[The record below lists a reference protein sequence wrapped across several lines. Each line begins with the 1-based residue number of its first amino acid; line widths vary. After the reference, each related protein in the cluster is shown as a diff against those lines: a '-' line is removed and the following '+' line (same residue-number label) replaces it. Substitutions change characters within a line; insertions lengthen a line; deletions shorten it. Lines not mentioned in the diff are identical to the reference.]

1 MYAIL
6 VAMTPIHGATNGAEN
21 SRTARRSFLGRL
33 LAGGTALTFFGV
45 APRRGLAEQRD
56 AGQQAQPGEDWMR
69 ELTATHRV
77 AFDWS
82 AHKNGKPLSQGKNY
96 LDAWRDSFKT
106 SEHAVNLVFCV
117 HGDAIPVVLAD
128 ALWSRYKIGEQY
140 EVPDA
145 GTKASSVRNV
155 FTAANAAAGGLVT
168 PDESVEALQKRGARF
183 AVCRN
188 TVAGATKKLAAAGL
202 GTPDEIRAAIIAGLL
217 PGVILVPA
225 MLVTLTQLQERG
237 IRYLKVA

>member
-1 MYAIL
+1 
-6 VAMTPIHGATNGAEN
+6 MTHIDDEVGG
-21 SRTARRSFLGRL
+21 STARRSFLGRL
-33 LAGGTALTFFGV
+33 LAGGTALTLIG
-45 APRRGLAEQRD
+45 AGPHGAAAEEIPV
-56 AGQQAQPGEDWMR
+56 GQDVPPGEDWMR
-69 ELTATHRV
+69 GLTAKHRV

-96 LDAWRDSFKT
+96 LDAWRDAFKVT
-106 SEHAVNLVFCV
+106 ERDVNLLFGV

-140 EVPDA
+140 EVVDGA
-145 GTKASSVRNV
+145 TKVPAVRNV
-155 FTAANAAAGGLVT
+155 FTVVNAAAGGLVA
-168 PDESVEALQKRGARF
+168 PAESVESLQKRGARF
-183 AVCRN
+183 LVCRN

-202 GTPDEIRAAIIAGLL
+202 GGSDEIRAAILGGLL

-237 IRYLKVA
+237 VKYLKVA

>member
-1 MYAIL
+1 
-6 VAMTPIHGATNGAEN
+6 MTHTDDEVGGP
-21 SRTARRSFLGRL
+21 TARRGFLGRL
-33 LAGGTALTFFGV
+33 LAGGTALTLIG
-45 APRRGLAEQRD
+45 AGPRRAAAEEIPVGQD
-56 AGQQAQPGEDWMR
+56 VPAGENWMR
-69 ELTATHRV
+69 ELTAKHRV

-96 LDAWRDSFKT
+96 LDAWRDAFKVT
-106 SEHAVNLVFCV
+106 EHDVNLLFGV

-140 EVPDA
+140 DVVDGA
-145 GTKASSVRNV
+145 TKLPAVRNV
-155 FTAANAAAGGLVT
+155 FTVVNAATGGLVA
-168 PDESVEALQKRGARF
+168 PAESVESLQRRGARF
-183 AVCRN
+183 LVCRN

-202 GTPDEIRAAIIAGLL
+202 GGSDEIRAAILGGLL

-237 IRYLKVA
+237 VRYLKIA

>member
-1 MYAIL
+1 MG
-6 VAMTPIHGATNGAEN
+6 MTPIDDAPSG
-21 SRTARRSFLGRL
+21 RTPRRSFLGRL
-33 LAGGTALTFFGV
+33 LAGGTALTLLGSG
-45 APRRGLAEQRD
+45 ARRGLAE
-56 AGQQAQPGEDWMR
+56 AVSVGEEPQPGDDWMR
-69 ELTATHRV
+69 DLTATHRV

-96 LDAWRDSFKT
+96 LDAWRDAFKT
-106 SEHAVNLVFCV
+106 SEHDVNLIFGV
-117 HGDAIPVVLAD
+117 HGDAIPVVLTD

-140 EVPDA
+140 EVTDA
-145 GTKASSVRNV
+145 GTKLPAVRNV
-155 FTAANAAAGGLVT
+155 FTTANAAAGGLVA
-168 PDESVEALQKRGARF
+168 PDESVEALQKRGAKF
-183 AVCRN
+183 VVCRN

-202 GTPDEIRAAIIAGLL
+202 GAPDEIRAAILGGLL

>member
-1 MYAIL
+1 
-6 VAMTPIHGATNGAEN
+6 MTFIDDDVDG
-21 SRTARRSFLGRL
+21 RTARRSFLGRL
-33 LAGGTALTFFGV
+33 LAGGTALTLIGARPRSLV
-45 APRRGLAEQRD
+45 AEETP
-56 AGQQAQPGEDWMR
+56 AGQDTAPGEDWMR
-69 ELTATHRV
+69 ELTAKHRV

-96 LDAWRDSFKT
+96 LDAWRDAFKVT
-106 SEHAVNLVFCV
+106 ERDVNLVFGI
-117 HGDAIPVVLAD
+117 HGDAIPVVLGD

-140 EVPDA
+140 EVVD
-145 GTKASSVRNV
+145 GTTKLPAVRNV
-155 FTAANAAAGGLVT
+155 FTTANAAAGGLVA
-168 PDESVEALQKRGARF
+168 PAESVESLQKRGARF

-202 GTPDEIRAAIIAGLL
+202 GASDEIHAAILDGLL

-237 IRYLKVA
+237 VRYLKVA

>member
-1 MYAIL
+1 
-6 VAMTPIHGATNGAEN
+6 MTYIDDEVGG
-21 SRTARRSFLGRL
+21 RTARRSFLGRL
-33 LAGGTALTFFGV
+33 LAGGTALTLISAGPQR
-45 APRRGLAEQRD
+45 ADAEELRV
-56 AGQQAQPGEDWMR
+56 GQDVPAGEDWMR
-69 ELTATHRV
+69 ELTAKHRV

-96 LDAWRDSFKT
+96 LDAWRDAFKAN
-106 SEHAVNLVFCV
+106 EHDVNLLFGV

-140 EVPDA
+140 EVVDGA
-145 GTKASSVRNV
+145 TKLPAVRNV
-155 FTAANAAAGGLVT
+155 FTVVNAAAGGLVA
-168 PDESVEALQKRGARF
+168 PAESVESLQKRGARF
-183 AVCRN
+183 LVCRN

-202 GTPDEIRAAIIAGLL
+202 GGSDEIRAAILGGLL

-237 IRYLKVA
+237 VRYLKIA

>member
-1 MYAIL
+1 
-6 VAMTPIHGATNGAEN
+6 MTYIDDDVG

-33 LAGGTALTFFGV
+33 LAGGTALTLIGA
-45 APRRGLAEQRD
+45 APRGVVAEEIRTGQD
-56 AGQQAQPGEDWMR
+56 AASGEDWMR
-69 ELTATHRV
+69 ELTAKHRV

-96 LDAWRDSFKT
+96 LDAWHDAFKATERD
-106 SEHAVNLVFCV
+106 VNLVFGI

-140 EVPDA
+140 EVVDGA
-145 GTKASSVRNV
+145 TKLPAVRNV
-155 FTAANAAAGGLVT
+155 FTAANAAAGGLVA
-168 PDESVEALQKRGARF
+168 PAESVEGLQKRGARF

-202 GTPDEIRAAIIAGLL
+202 GGSDEIRAAILGGLL

-237 IRYLKVA
+237 VRYLKVA